1 MAHILTIGGSPSTP
15 SRSAGVL
22 EYARAYLNERDLQTS
37 NLSVRDLDSEEL
49 LCGKFNG
56 PTMLKAKEIVASADG
71 IIIGTP
77 VYKAA
82 YTGVLKAFL
91 DLLPQ
96 NALANKAVL
105 PVATGGT
112 LAHMLAIDYALKPV
126 LSNLGATHVLTGVYL
141 LDQHLELTNDQD
153 IWFTSHEAEERL
165 TAGLDSLIEV
175 FANRRERV

>member
-1 MAHILTIGGSPSTP
+1 MVHILTIGGSPSYP
-15 SRSAGVL
+15 SRSTGVL
-22 EYARAYLNERDLQTS
+22 DYARQFLDERDLQTS
-37 NLSVRDLDSEEL
+37 ALSVRDLDSEEL
-49 LCGKFNG
+49 LCGKFDG
-56 PTMLKAKEIVASADG
+56 PTMQQAKTIVARADG

-96 NALANKAVL
+96 NALAGKAVL

-126 LSNLGATHVLTGVYL
+126 LSNLGATHVLGGVYL
-141 LDQHLELTNDQD
+141 LDEHMEFTSDQG

-165 TAGLDSLIEV
+165 LLGLEGLVEV
-175 FANRRERV
+175 FNPARQAF